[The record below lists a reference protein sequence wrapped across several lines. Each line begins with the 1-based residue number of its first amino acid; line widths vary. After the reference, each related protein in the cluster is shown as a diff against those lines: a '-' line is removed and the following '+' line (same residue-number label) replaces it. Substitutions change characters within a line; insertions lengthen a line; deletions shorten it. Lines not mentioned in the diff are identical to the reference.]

1 MSGNANEP
9 LQSMRTASEGLGV
22 ASVAKAMNASCDI
35 QFPSASCTDVEKCFK
50 DVP

>member
-1 MSGNANEP
+1 MNPDNPCAR
-9 LQSMRTASEGLGV
+9 LREGLGV

-35 QFPSASCTDVEKCFK
+35 QFPTASCTDVEKCFK